1 MVILGIDPGL
11 ATTGFGIIK
20 IKNREFVHIAHGTI
34 KTQAGELYYKRLEK
48 ISNDLKKIIKKYQPD
63 KAAVE
68 EIFMHKNVKTAIKV
82 GEARGV
88 ILLTVVQNQVPVCE
102 FTPLQIKQAL
112 TGYGRAEK
120 PQMQKM
126 VRIVLRLSRIP
137 ESDDAA
143 DALATAICCG
153 QTKVLS

>member
-20 IKNREFVHIAHGTI
+20 IKNREFAHIAHGVINT
-34 KTQAGELYYKRLEK
+34 KAGGFYYKRLEQ
-48 ISNDLKKIIKKYQPD
+48 ISRELGKIIKKYKPS

-68 EIFMHKNVKTAIKV
+68 EIFMYKNVKTAIKV

-88 ILLTVVQNQVPVCE
+88 ILLTAAQNQVPVYE

-112 TGYGRAEK
+112 TGYGRADK
-120 PQMQKM
+120 AQMQKM
-126 VRIVLRLSRIP
+126 VKIILHLRQIP
-137 ESDDAA
+137 KSDDAA
-143 DALATAICCG
+143 DALAAAICCG
-153 QTKVLS
+153 QTKV